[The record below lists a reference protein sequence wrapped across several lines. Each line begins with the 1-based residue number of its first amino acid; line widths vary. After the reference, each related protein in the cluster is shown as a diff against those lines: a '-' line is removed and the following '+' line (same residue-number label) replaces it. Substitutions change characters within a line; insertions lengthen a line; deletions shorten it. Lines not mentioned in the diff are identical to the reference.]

1 MQAEMGVKFIDKKK
15 KSMWGG
21 ELAKT
26 RRETKIDMMEPI
38 ALYAVFEI
46 LKKLLRKQIF
56 SSGGQERGF
65 RVGDI

>member
-1 MQAEMGVKFIDKKK
+1 
-15 KSMWGG
+15 
-21 ELAKT
+21 
-26 RRETKIDMMEPI
+26 MMEPI